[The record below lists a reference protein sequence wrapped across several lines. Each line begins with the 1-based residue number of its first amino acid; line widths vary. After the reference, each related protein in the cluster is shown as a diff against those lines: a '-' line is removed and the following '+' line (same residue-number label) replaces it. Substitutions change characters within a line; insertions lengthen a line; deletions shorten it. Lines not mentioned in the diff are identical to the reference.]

1 MGRFAY
7 FLYRGRFSQPYNP
20 VYAEPYHFVAKVE
33 RDEADK
39 HERTTEELRKGRSDI
54 DSQQIGHISS

>member
-7 FLYRGRFSQPYNP
+7 FLYRGTLPPTIHSGYR
-20 VYAEPYHFVAKVE
+20 EPCRYIVKVE

-39 HERTTEELRKGRSDI
+39 HERTAAELKKADWNI
-54 DSQQIGHISS
+54 DS